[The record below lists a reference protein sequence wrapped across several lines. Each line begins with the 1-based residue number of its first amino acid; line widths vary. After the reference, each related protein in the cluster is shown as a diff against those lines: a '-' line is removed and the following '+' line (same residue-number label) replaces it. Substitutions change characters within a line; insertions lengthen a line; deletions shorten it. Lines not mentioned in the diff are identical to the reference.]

1 MIEYVCL
8 TLLAE
13 AGETE
18 AAFTSRLTALWSRM
32 LKTTP
37 DEYERIYSEAVR
49 FEREGAT
56 VARRYMIDPAV
67 LGTLLP
73 LLDAEKI
80 GSLPVDA
87 DELYSK
93 AEASSNEWFQL
104 EH

>member
-13 AGETE
+13 PGETE
-18 AAFTSRLTALWSRM
+18 AAFKSRLTALWSHM

-37 DEYERIYSEAVR
+37 DDYERIYSEAVG
-49 FEREGAT
+49 FEREGAK
-56 VARRYMIDPAV
+56 VARRYMIDPEV
-67 LGTLLP
+67 LGLLQP
-73 LLDAEKI
+73 LLKSLKI
-80 GSLPVDA
+80 ASLPVDA
-87 DELYSK
+87 DDLYSK

>member
-1 MIEYVCL
+1 MTEYLCL

-18 AAFTSRLTALWSRM
+18 ASFRSRLTALWSAM
-32 LKTTP
+32 LKTLP
-37 DEYERIYSEAVR
+37 AEYELIYSEATA
-49 FEREGAT
+49 FEREGDT

-67 LGTLLP
+67 LGSLLP
-73 LLDAEKI
+73 LLASHRI
-80 GSLPVDA
+80 AHLPL
-87 DELYSK
+87 DEDDLYSK

>member
-13 AGETE
+13 PGETE
-18 AAFTSRLTALWSRM
+18 AAFKSRLTALWSHM

-37 DEYERIYSEAVR
+37 DDYERIYSEAVD
-49 FEREGAT
+49 FEREGGT
-56 VARRYMIDPAV
+56 VARRYMIDPEV
-67 LGTLLP
+67 LGLLHP
-73 LLDAEKI
+73 LLESMKI
-80 GSLPVDA
+80 ASLPVDA
-87 DELYSK
+87 DDLYSK